1 MADAPEAQVVVAD
14 GSFAAGAGAAGAQ
27 GFRVGKRGIAQ
38 AASNICLA
46 FLFFLALIPGIHHY
60 ANTFA
65 DYVWAIGAGLMGL
78 LSLVRVPPKTVA
90 INVGSISATAGM
102 MIVPAMMQPS
112 VAAVGTLYSVGVAV
126 EIAGVVLTQVAR
138 LYLGRRFG
146 LLPANR
152 GIVSSGPFRVVRHPI
167 YSGWLVLSIGF
178 ALIYPSLRNI
188 LVILTVLPFLVWRVA
203 QEESL
208 LKEDAGYRVYLER
221 VHYRILPFIF

>member
-1 MADAPEAQVVVAD
+1 MADAPEAEVVAGD

-27 GFRVGKRGIAQ
+27 GLRVGKRGIAQ

-46 FLFFLALIPGIHHY
+46 FLFFLALVPGIHHY

-65 DYVWAIGAGLMGL
+65 DMVWAIGAGLMGL

-90 INVGSISATAGM
+90 INVGTISATAGM

-112 VAAVGTLYSVGVAV
+112 VATVGTLYSVGVAI

-167 YSGWLVLSIGF
+167 YSGWLLLSVGF
-178 ALIYPSLRNI
+178 TLIYPSLRNM
-188 LVILTVLPFLVWRVA
+188 LVILTVLPFMVWRVA

-208 LKEDAGYRVYLER
+208 LKADAGYRAYLEH